1 MLAINPDLVRSEG
14 YSFQIELKYRAH
26 LAGKTIVESPIL
38 FSERRAGQSKMSLKI
53 VIEAMIR
60 VWALRGIRSELKA
73 AARVS

>member
-1 MLAINPDLVRSEG
+1 
-14 YSFQIELKYRAH
+14 
-26 LAGKTIVESPIL
+26 
-38 FSERRAGQSKMSLKI
+38 MSLKI